1 MTEVFPAQWQET
13 LTGEMLLLS
22 LLGQIAYKFP
32 DNKERGWF
40 QSLIDEDVFAEAPF
54 SAERED
60 VKAGLEVL
68 QKWVEA
74 GLSDATLKLMQ
85 VDYTSLFI
93 GSADIIAPPWGS
105 VYLSDSR
112 LMFQEKTLEVRN
124 WYRRFGLQSEKL
136 YSEPDDHIGLEL
148 AFLAHLAKLGVQ
160 AIDEEDQEQFA
171 ALLDAQR
178 NFMSEHILRW
188 APRFCEKVIAG
199 AKTDLYRGMAL
210 LIRGALFDL
219 AELLGLEITEFS
231 K

>member
-1 MTEVFPAQWQET
+1 M
-13 LTGEMLLLS
+13 
-22 LLGQIAYKFP
+22 
-32 DNKERGWF
+32 
-40 QSLIDEDVFAEAPF
+40 
-54 SAERED
+54 
-60 VKAGLEVL
+60 
-68 QKWVEA
+68 
-74 GLSDATLKLMQ
+74 
-85 VDYTSLFI
+85 
-93 GSADIIAPPWGS
+93 
-105 VYLSDSR
+105 SDSR

-160 AIDEEDQEQFA
+160 AIDEEDQEQFV

-219 AELLGLEITEFS
+219 AELMGLEITEFS

>member
-1 MTEVFPAQWQET
+1 MTDVFPAQWQET

-32 DNKERGWF
+32 DKKERGWF

-54 SAERED
+54 SAERDD

-74 GLSDATLKLMQ
+74 GLSDETLKLMQ

-93 GSADIIAPPWGS
+93 GSANIIAPPWGS
-105 VYLSDSR
+105 IYLSDSR

-188 APRFCEKVIAG
+188 APRFCKKVIAG